1 MSSERMG
8 IVAQKSNEK
17 STDCLK
23 ETSYFNT
30 EKLVNTSAAFI
41 ARSRSSLQHKTE
53 STYDRMFHVKEG
65 YNSKLHRD
73 DREHTQNLDV
83 HSEVQYTS
91 VDILQNHIFFESLF
105 RRSKNL
111 FRLFHRPSTDT
122 EVPWKMCIVCTVALL
137 WCRGT
142 FIALGALIFLW
153 VDTVRSDKNSIAKY

>member
-91 VDILQNHIFFESLF
+91 VDILQNHIFLNLSLGEAKICSDSF
-105 RRSKNL
+105 IVRLRTQKCLGKCASFARS
-111 FRLFHRPSTDT
+111 RCSGA
-122 EVPWKMCIVCTVALL
+122 EGLL
-137 WCRGT
+137 SRWGH
-142 FIALGALIFLW
+142 
-153 VDTVRSDKNSIAKY
+153 